1 MAELDLNKIVH
12 FDFPSSQFID
22 ETTPKKQI
30 YLHHTVSG
38 NNAKAVDNWWES
50 TRERVAV
57 AILIARD
64 GTIYQLFSSEKWA
77 YHLGLD
83 TVIFNENNIPYQSLD
98 RISIGIEILN
108 WGALVKH
115 IDGKW
120 YPAAWDKALKKI
132 VPQIRCG
139 EIKEVQEYKDGFRG
153 FYGFEK
159 YTQAQVESVRQ
170 LLCFWNKK
178 YNIPLDYNSDIW
190 DISKRALLGMSGIF
204 THASVRKDKSDAHP
218 QPELI
223 NMLKN
228 LKQ

>member
-12 FDFPSSQFID
+12 FDFPNSQYID
-22 ETTPKKQI
+22 ETTIKKQV

-50 TRERVAV
+50 THERVAV

-64 GTIYQLFSSEKWA
+64 GTIYQLFGSEKWA

-83 TVIFNENNIPYQSLD
+83 IDIFRNNNLPYQSLD

-108 WGALVKH
+108 WGALTKDT
-115 IDGKW
+115 DGKW
-120 YPAAWDKALKKI
+120 YPAAWDKVTKKV

-139 EIKEVQEYKDGFRG
+139 EITEVQEYKDGFRG

-159 YTQAQVESVRQ
+159 YTPAQIESVRQ
-170 LLCFWNKK
+170 LLRFWNTK
-178 YNIPLDYNSDIW
+178 YKIPLDYNSDMW
-190 DISKRALLGMSGIF
+190 DISKRALSGTAGIF
-204 THASVRKDKSDAHP
+204 AHTSVRKDKSDVHP

-223 NMLKN
+223 TMLKN
-228 LKQ
+228 LNQ